1 MGKVRVASVMSPAS
15 GLVLGSVSRVVK
27 EDEIWDGRPTG
38 RLLPFGRP
46 ERPKRMGCR
55 GAGGISRPADWRFS
69 RVVAD

>member
-38 RLLPFGRP
+38 CHLP
-46 ERPKRMGCR
+46 
-55 GAGGISRPADWRFS
+55 
-69 RVVAD
+69 